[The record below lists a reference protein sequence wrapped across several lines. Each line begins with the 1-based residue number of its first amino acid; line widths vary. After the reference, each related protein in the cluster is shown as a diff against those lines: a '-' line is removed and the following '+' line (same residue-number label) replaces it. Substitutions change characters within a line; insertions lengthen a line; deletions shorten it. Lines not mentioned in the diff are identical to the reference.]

1 MEETRI
7 LEINKDNRDLNNLI
21 KHVDEV
27 SNLKDKILKR
37 FEKENS
43 IKSSQLKEEIGKSI
57 ALTKICDE
65 ELILQFM
72 KLFFKFE
79 KDEIPRKNFEENLEG
94 FLSTLLINRLN
105 RDS

>member
-1 MEETRI
+1 MEETKI
-7 LEINKDNRDLNNLI
+7 LEINKENKDLNNLL
-21 KHVDEV
+21 KHIDEV
-27 SNLKDKILKR
+27 SNLKSKILQR
-37 FEKENS
+37 FENDKS
-43 IKSSQLKEEIGKSI
+43 IKSSKLKEEIGQSI

-79 KDEIPRKNFEENLEG
+79 KDEIPRKIFEDNLEG

-105 RDS
+105 KDS